1 MLNLIKLVRRAPLA
15 QLVEQAA
22 LNRRVVG
29 SSPTGCTVS
38 FTETILTIGA
48 LLLACPGLLAQLVEY
63 RPVTAEVAGSSP
75 VQTARQPPIGVAA
88 IQAVV
93 SKSGQRKLSV
103 KQSPFGFVGS
113 NPTGG
118 T

>member
-75 VQTARQPPIGVAA
+75 ARQPPIGVAT
-88 IQAVV
+88 IQAVI
-93 SKSGQRKLSV
+93 SKSG
-103 KQSPFGFVGS
+103 
-113 NPTGG
+113 
-118 T
+118 

>member
-22 LNRRVVG
+22 LNRRVAG
-29 SSPTGCTVS
+29 SSPAGCTVS

-75 VQTARQPPIGVAA
+75 VQTARQPPIGVAT
-88 IQAVV
+88 IQAVI
-93 SKSGQRKLSV
+93 SKSG
-103 KQSPFGFVGS
+103 
-113 NPTGG
+113 
-118 T
+118 